1 MSLRTPRQRPH
12 WHGDPVPRRSL
23 LMAEM
28 KWWQSRKLPGRGG
41 RVRGLLSPSWSKSDR
56 DRREVIGK
64 LVILASEGIG
74 KIYVSMGTRITSI
87 DDLIRKATPWGAGDS
102 QRDGNSSASTG

>member
-1 MSLRTPRQRPH
+1 
-12 WHGDPVPRRSL
+12 
-23 LMAEM
+23 M

-102 QRDGNSSASTG
+102 QRDGNSSASTGSFHKKNALIISAISTPRYAVGTVPG